1 MNPGGTCSNRSSSTQ
16 ICVSVA
22 AVWRSAFMTRP
33 APWSSLIRTPFVKVE
48 VHPKLPELRHGRH
61 LLPPTPPLS
70 RLRFVLLRSP
80 NPSPWRIHWCS
91 LFAHLGTSGS
101 SSSSMTPA
109 SQAGVPKLPQ
119 PLSAACSLAEVRIA
133 LAIAV
138 ALAMS
143 HAGRIP
149 SIRKDRYVCSG
160 AIGRLPAKSN
170 QLLGRHHPITS
181 VRERFLG
188 LRRIIK

>member
-1 MNPGGTCSNRSSSTQ
+1 MAASGRLPVKGTAPLLGSTHGHFRPASRSSPSNAPRPN
-16 ICVSVA
+16 ISPC
-22 AVWRSAFMTRP
+22 AV
-33 APWSSLIRTPFVKVE
+33 
-48 VHPKLPELRHGRH
+48 
-61 LLPPTPPLS
+61 LLPYADTLAGDGSLNWSADLLMSLS
-70 RLRFVLLRSP
+70 DY
-80 NPSPWRIHWCS
+80 CS
-91 LFAHLGTSGS
+91 LFVHLGTSRSLSG
-101 SSSSMTPA
+101 SMTPEP
-109 SQAGVPKLPQ
+109 QAGVPKRPQ

-181 VRERFLG
+181 VRERVLG
-188 LRRIIK
+188 LSPNPPKDGLGDSP